1 MRAPGHGVVLEFRET
16 SIHFEL
22 AGDLESEDEGRLV
35 LRTKSAHP
43 TPVDETGK
51 DLRLVADPLAN
62 NLNFT
67 PEYLS
72 TQFLLSGEEPT
83 YVLQAPPNKH
93 MTGEVTFPGRQPV
106 PLDFSTPEP
115 GGEFVIPIRLVRG
128 EEGQEAT
135 LVIELE
141 TPPAEI
147 PETFTVLLWRGG
159 KHGLLDK
166 PESRL
171 VEVGSG
177 QLRVEGLFPGKYH
190 VRVRAGVDRSYPTGL
205 FFEYELDLELHP
217 GQVVTRS
224 ILLQRCA
231 GLRVTVRDEGGALVG
246 GEFEFFDHL
255 GLPARLLLVVG
266 EGQRRRGNYHTIFP
280 YGTHESSNPL
290 RPGRYRLV
298 LLSPGYAKRSVMV
311 ELRAGA
317 YEDVDV
323 TLSK

>member
-1 MRAPGHGVVLEFRET
+1 VLDFRET
-16 SIHFEL
+16 TIRFEL

-35 LRTKSAHP
+35 LRTKTP
-43 TPVDETGK
+43 GGGTPVDENGV
-51 DLRLVADPLAN
+51 DLRLVADPLAKG
-62 NLNFT
+62 LNFM
-67 PEYLS
+67 PEVLS
-72 TQFLLSGEEPT
+72 AKFSLSGNEPT
-83 YVLQAPPNKH
+83 YVFQAPPNKH

-159 KHGLLDK
+159 QHGLLDQ

-177 QLRVEGLFPGKYH
+177 QLRVEGLFPGKYG
-190 VRVRAGVDRSYPTGL
+190 VRVRAGVGRNHPTGL

-217 GQVVTRS
+217 GRVITRS
-224 ILLQRCA
+224 IMLQRCA
-231 GLRVTVRDEGGALVG
+231 GLRVTVRDEDGALVG

-255 GLPARLLLVVG
+255 GLPALLLLEVG
-266 EGQRRRGNYHTIFP
+266 EGQRRVNSYTRLFP
-280 YGTHESSNPL
+280 YGTHKSENPL
-290 RPGRYRLV
+290 KPGSYRLV

-311 ELRAGA
+311 ELRAGE